1 MGNNND
7 ADGEIPLPRKRL
19 AGYEG
24 VLYTSYEMMYPVSGR
39 VTEIRVP
46 TLRWRPDGTTFTT
59 MDTYRIRTFD
69 DFKCF
74 RYETGLT

>member
-1 MGNNND
+1 
-7 ADGEIPLPRKRL
+7 
-19 AGYEG
+19 
-24 VLYTSYEMMYPVSGR
+24 MMYPVSGR

-46 TLRWRPDGTTFTT
+46 TLRWRPDGTPEVAT